1 MTGQFSWLLG
11 TDKEWLEKCAEIHSI
26 VDGYIEE
33 EIGRQKR
40 PENKGLSSDSASQS
54 SIYNYVLLTE
64 LVRKHPDDKL
74 YIRNELMNVFFAA
87 RDTVGSVTA
96 NMLFLLARH
105 PEVWRKVRKEVS
117 GINQDQELTFEF
129 LKSLKYVQAVIEE
142 SKLT

>member
-1 MTGQFSWLLG
+1 
-11 TDKEWLEKCAEIHSI
+11 
-26 VDGYIEE
+26 
-33 EIGRQKR
+33 
-40 PENKGLSSDSASQS
+40 
-54 SIYNYVLLTE
+54 
-64 LVRKHPDDKL
+64 
-74 YIRNELMNVFFAA
+74 MNVFFAA